1 MEVIFYKLEG
11 CKACEAAKP
20 IFDKVKNE
28 YKEFSF
34 TEANLLQEKKELYEQ
49 YAEEQQAAEYLKD
62 EEGNVKT
69 NHSGKPFKKLLK
81 DEDGNPIMEKV
92 YAAPSFYFI
101 NPEDEDF
108 LGKTSNPAELEAL
121 LKQMRELLNEQD

>member
-11 CKACEAAKP
+11 CQACEAAKP
-20 IFDKVKNE
+20 LFEELKKE

-34 TEANLLQEKKELYEQ
+34 TEANLLQEKKELYEEH
-49 YAEEQQAAEYLKD
+49 AEEEQAAEYIKD

-81 DEDGNPIMEKV
+81 NEDGKPIMTKV

-101 NPEDEDF
+101 NPEDEEF
-108 LGKTSNPAELEAL
+108 LGKTNNPQELKSL
-121 LKQMRELLNEQD
+121 LGQMRELLNEQN